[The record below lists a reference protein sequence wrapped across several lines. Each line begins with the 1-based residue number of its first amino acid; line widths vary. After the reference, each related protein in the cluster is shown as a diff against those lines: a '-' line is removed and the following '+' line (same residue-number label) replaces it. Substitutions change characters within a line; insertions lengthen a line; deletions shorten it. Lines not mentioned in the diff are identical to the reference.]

1 MLKDDLIRLGYEK
14 CDLHYTNGVNLVM
27 EVLGRWYQTNVD
39 ASNIQIKTTQ
49 VEIKSVKDIQTPIIS
64 DPISVIV
71 PNTPKKKKSG
81 KQLLPSS
88 IIRVSD
94 KWYKNT
100 ENGKYMKPEWI
111 ESKYTIPK

>member
-1 MLKDDLIRLGYEK
+1 MIKEELEREGYK
-14 CDLHYTNGVNLVM
+14 LYDLHYTDGVNLIM
-27 EVLGRWYQTNVD
+27 EVLGKWYQTHVNPY
-39 ASNIQIKTTQ
+39 NLQTTQ
-49 VEIKSVKDIQTPIIS
+49 VEIKSVKDIQTPIIY
-64 DPISVIV
+64 DPISVRV

-111 ESKYTIPK
+111 ESKYIIPR